1 MNNTISILAYFKR
14 YMRQENLNLTTFAR
28 MAGINAGTLSSII
41 NNNKALTVD
50 HLDRLTAVMNLPAGN
65 FYEQYI
71 QEYLTILT
79 PNWRRFKPFIY
90 RCAELHR
97 LECIQNVLHLLLEN
111 LMYTPLLF
119 EIAEDLFLQGKHE
132 VAALLFENVAA
143 SEKHQHSEVLL
154 YLNIDYF
161 LFA

>member
-1 MNNTISILAYFKR
+1 MNDTISILAYFKR

-90 RCAELHR
+90 RCADCTGSNVFR
-97 LECIQNVLHLLLEN
+97 MSFICYWKISCILL
-111 LMYTPLLF
+111 
-119 EIAEDLFLQGKHE
+119 
-132 VAALLFENVAA
+132 
-143 SEKHQHSEVLL
+143 S
-154 YLNIDYF
+154 YLKLPRISFFKVNMRWQPYY
-161 LFA
+161 LKT